1 MVRSAT
7 TIAERLKELATSR
20 HDVKVS
26 KCYVKISR
34 FLNYFNIVFYLFI
47 FFTQDDGI
55 PAIDCAF
62 LCAHVLFNIYDKEY
76 GGFGSSSATNPN
88 SPKFPEPCNLNFLL
102 SMHVLSTSAML
113 VEMSLNACLSTLR
126 KMAYGGIHDHIGKV
140 RFFRFRDYNARID
153 S

>member
-1 MVRSAT
+1 M
-7 TIAERLKELATSR
+7 
-20 HDVKVS
+20 
-26 KCYVKISR
+26 
-34 FLNYFNIVFYLFI
+34 
-47 FFTQDDGI
+47 TQDDGI

-113 VEMSLNACLSTLR
+113 VEMSLDACLNTLR

-140 RFFRFRDYNARID
+140 RPSRIVFTIITRESNSLNYFFSLLSFRDFTDTLWTLDGEFLISRKCFTIKLC
-153 S
+153 

>member
-1 MVRSAT
+1 M
-7 TIAERLKELATSR
+7 I
-20 HDVKVS
+20 
-26 KCYVKISR
+26 
-34 FLNYFNIVFYLFI
+34 
-47 FFTQDDGI
+47 QDDGI

-113 VEMSLNACLSTLR
+113 VEMSLNACLNTLR

-140 RFFRFRDYNARID
+140 KFLRFRDYDTTDRLNLNYLTFRD
-153 S
+153 STDIP